1 MGLGTRYDPGEDGIR
16 VFLCVQD
23 LRRVD
28 QACRKDSHG
37 RRSHPNHSMVLLR
50 EDGICSHD
58 LTDGSGGVPADLL
71 VFEQAKEAIDER
83 HHMSVVADQEPLR
96 DLQTRH
102 RCQTLERMKFL
113 CETGA
118 CTQTHARMA
127 RRRASAP
134 PLFVTIS
141 DGQKDS
147 SLEERKGAR
156 SGLSISYATDH
167 MRRPDSPAS
176 RLLTTAAMMC
186 QALSL
191 AIELS
196 E

>member
-1 MGLGTRYDPGEDGIR
+1 MIRGRTAFAYFCAYRIYDA
-16 VFLCVQD
+16 CQT
-23 LRRVD
+23 
-28 QACRKDSHG
+28 CRKHGHG
-37 RRSHPNHSMVLLR
+37 RCSHPNDSMVLLR

-83 HHMSVVADQEPLR
+83 HDLRVITDQEPLR